1 MLDQLRIQCPSCG
14 IILDIRN
21 SKHEAIKQ
29 IVCPNC
35 KKRLAVN
42 FEEELE
48 PLAPLQP
55 IEPLYYGEM
64 RIDLKEGVNK
74 ISFPDSDK
82 VEIKVVRLKDGNSKC
97 MIRPLSD
104 TTLIKVNGQQ
114 LQVDEQIVLSKG
126 DYLEIGK
133 TCLRAGEP
141 GSLTPSSQ
149 DNSDDQGGEQ
159 PTKPHP
165 QKERNYVWL
174 YAVLAFV
181 ALMGATI
188 LLWPKEPAKSN
199 LNQELAQVLD
209 TVKGIDTISKVEPEV
224 KGVKKDISIKRDSGE
239 KPQVKPNDVSSL
251 SEYDLERLAV
261 KGDIEAQYEI
271 GVKLIKKGGV
281 SNVVRG
287 INYLKAAANNGSS
300 KARTALS
307 KAINSLQKQANQGDS
322 ISYYIL
328 KSI

>member
-14 IILDIRN
+14 IILDVRN

-35 KKRLAVN
+35 KKQLAVN

-48 PLAPLQP
+48 PLAPPQP

-74 ISFPDSDK
+74 IILPDCDK
-82 VEIKVVRLKDGNSKC
+82 VEIKVVRLKDGSSKC
-97 MIRPLSD
+97 MIRLLSD
-104 TTLIKVNGQQ
+104 SILVKINSQR
-114 LQVDEQIVLSKG
+114 LQADEQVVLSKG

-133 TCLRAGEP
+133 TSLRASEP
-141 GSLTPSSQ
+141 GLTIPES
-149 DNSDDQGGEQ
+149 
-159 PTKPHP
+159 PTPPKPP
-165 QKERNYVWL
+165 KLKPERNYIWL
-174 YAVLAFV
+174 YAALAFV
-181 ALMGATI
+181 VLMGATI
-188 LLWPKEPAKSN
+188 YLWPSEPQKGIT
-199 LNQELAQVLD
+199 QTEELVAQVSD
-209 TVKGIDTISKVEPEV
+209 TMANHPSKDVFDKHKDTIKPVDHSTVIPPKPP
-224 KGVKKDISIKRDSGE
+224 KE
-239 KPQVKPNDVSSL
+239 KTEEMSD
-251 SEYDLERLAV
+251 YDLERLAG
-261 KGDIEAQYEI
+261 KGDTEAQYTL
-271 GVKLIKKGGV
+271 GVKLIKMGGV

-287 INYLKAAANNGSS
+287 IKYLKAAANNGSS
-300 KARTALS
+300 KAKEALN